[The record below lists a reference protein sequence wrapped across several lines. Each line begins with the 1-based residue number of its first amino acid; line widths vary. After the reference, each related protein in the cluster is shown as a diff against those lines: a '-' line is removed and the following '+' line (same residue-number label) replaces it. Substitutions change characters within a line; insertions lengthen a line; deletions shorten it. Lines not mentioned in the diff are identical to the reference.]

1 MRLSR
6 FYSYTGALYR
16 FRVYKRTSGWIA
28 RVYTKFD
35 NHTGGTKMREKF
47 IRYFAQRHPGMRYDT
62 VTFRDEFQVW
72 ATGYVDGLNDA
83 FDDLTA
89 KRTNRVDQSISES
102 QAAVDRVL

>member
-35 NHTGGTKMREKF
+35 NHWNLVVYPAGGTVRLRTKRDMKEYLEYAYGEKF
-47 IRYFAQRHPGMRYDT
+47 
-62 VTFRDEFQVW
+62 
-72 ATGYVDGLNDA
+72 
-83 FDDLTA
+83 
-89 KRTNRVDQSISES
+89 
-102 QAAVDRVL
+102 